1 MSAGGDRSNPN
12 SLLQIDR
19 RLAVAFMLLASA
31 LMVGGSIAT
40 ALMYGRS
47 LSSQREELARVIAHS
62 MGPAFATAK
71 KAGEYRLVQLAR
83 DIRAANPSVAYI
95 RLVDGTG
102 ALVAEGWDAPPPD
115 DDMALLARLSGPD
128 APLELRHLE
137 LGMRPLTEVNSVVLG
152 GYEGEWSG
160 LLRVGIQGEPLQ
172 PLLLRLGLSFAGVAA
187 LMLAL
192 AWPVFLYLG
201 RRLGAPIKILA
212 RDFEGVMQH
221 APLYITIEDADGVV
235 AQASEAFMRTFGLA
249 RGAHPR
255 LDACLPA
262 EALTVGAGEQ
272 REVRVPVGGE
282 ERVLLVN
289 RFPVLLSESGAVLRQ
304 GLIGMDVTAW
314 RKDQAQ
320 RDQLAAA
327 VENTDD
333 QLLVTVPTDGIV
345 YANPA
350 FLGQTGYSE
359 AEVLGRR
366 PSSLLV
372 RDDSSDEATQRSRAA
387 LLSAFVGQGSWRGRI
402 VARKKDGTPFDCDLL
417 MSPIQDERGV
427 VQAQVWI
434 GRDVSREV
442 QLQAQLRES
451 QKMEAV
457 GRLAGG
463 LAHDF
468 NNLLTVIGGVTAL
481 MQEEPLDEEMQSNL
495 RMVADAS
502 RRATDLTR
510 QLLAFGRRQVMDIQD
525 VDLNRVVD
533 STLPLLLRMV
543 RPDVEL
549 VFTPGKGIWQ
559 ARGDLGQIEQVLLN
573 LTINASDAMP
583 KGGQIRIHTENTTLA
598 AGTAHDG
605 AVVKPGDY
613 VVLVVSDTGEGISPQ
628 VLPKIFE
635 PFFTT
640 KRLGQGTGL
649 GLATVHG
656 VVRQTGGHIFV
667 DSVLGEGTTFRVAL
681 PRVSGPV
688 VTSRTPAFGTQAP
701 PRGAGEHILVAEDD
715 PGVRAVVARILE
727 QGGYEVLTAP
737 DGEAALALL
746 EERGPVD
753 LLLTDLMMPR
763 MGGVALAEA
772 LHTRS
777 PGLPVLFMSGYS
789 EDMVATGDLGLL
801 IQKPPAPH
809 TLLSVVHHTL
819 AARTVRT

>member
-115 DDMALLARLSGPD
+115 DDIALLARLSGPD
-128 APLELRHLE
+128 APLEVRHLE
-137 LGMRPLTEVNSVVLG
+137 LGTRPLTEVNSVVLG

-255 LDACLPA
+255 LAAALQLGLDHRDACLPA

-372 RDDSSDEATQRSRAA
+372 RDDSSDEATQRNRAA

-402 VARKKDGTPFDCDLL
+402 VARKFIGYFDAGAYTRL
-417 MSPIQDERGV
+417 SSYAIIKGV
-427 VQAQVWI
+427 GHLPGPYTIPNVYA
-434 GRDVSREV
+434 DVYC
-442 QLQAQLRES
+442 
-451 QKMEAV
+451 
-457 GRLAGG
+457 
-463 LAHDF
+463 
-468 NNLLTVIGGVTAL
+468 
-481 MQEEPLDEEMQSNL
+481 
-495 RMVADAS
+495 
-502 RRATDLTR
+502 
-510 QLLAFGRRQVMDIQD
+510 
-525 VDLNRVVD
+525 
-533 STLPLLLRMV
+533 
-543 RPDVEL
+543 
-549 VFTPGKGIWQ
+549 VFT
-559 ARGDLGQIEQVLLN
+559 N
-573 LTINASDAMP
+573 
-583 KGGQIRIHTENTTLA
+583 
-598 AGTAHDG
+598 
-605 AVVKPGDY
+605 
-613 VVLVVSDTGEGISPQ
+613 
-628 VLPKIFE
+628 
-635 PFFTT
+635 
-640 KRLGQGTGL
+640 
-649 GLATVHG
+649 
-656 VVRQTGGHIFV
+656 
-667 DSVLGEGTTFRVAL
+667 
-681 PRVSGPV
+681 
-688 VTSRTPAFGTQAP
+688 RTPATAMRASQRWSA
-701 PRGAGEHILVAEDD
+701 GA
-715 PGVRAVVARILE
+715 
-727 QGGYEVLTAP
+727 
-737 DGEAALALL
+737 
-746 EERGPVD
+746 
-753 LLLTDLMMPR
+753 
-763 MGGVALAEA
+763 
-772 LHTRS
+772 S
-777 PGLPVLFMSGYS
+777 
-789 EDMVATGDLGLL
+789 
-801 IQKPPAPH
+801 
-809 TLLSVVHHTL
+809 
-819 AARTVRT
+819 